1 MTETAKVVRV
11 IKVGGRVQRDAR
23 LAGVLARLWSDAPG
37 SFCVVHGGGETISS
51 LQKQLGGAPTFVDGR
66 RVTTEGDIEVL
77 RMALSGVANKVLVNS
92 LSAKGIPAVGISG
105 EDGSLIGA
113 RTMDAALLGRV
124 GVPVEVNDGVVRT
137 LLGGG
142 FLPVI
147 SPVSRD
153 GETVGGGALNVN
165 ADDAA
170 AAIAASL
177 DAEELLLISDVS
189 GVIID
194 GVAAQALSVEDAA
207 LAIESGAATEGM
219 ATKLR
224 AALDALKR
232 GVPQVRIG
240 SLDALLDS
248 TLGTT
253 LLAAPQL
260 A

>member
-1 MTETAKVVRV
+1 MTTRLTRV
-11 IKVGGRVQRDAR
+11 IKVGGKVQRDAR
-23 LAGVLARLWSDAPG
+23 LADVLAQLWSRGPG
-37 SFCVVHGGGETISS
+37 SFCVVHGGGETIST
-51 LQKQLGGAPTFVDGR
+51 LQTQLGGAPTFVAGR

-77 RMALSGVANKVLVNS
+77 RMALSGVANKRLVSS

-105 EDGSLIGA
+105 EDGSLIVA
-113 RTMDAALLGRV
+113 RTMDAATFGRV
-124 GVPVEVNDGVVRT
+124 GAPTDVHPDVICT
-137 LLGGG
+137 LLAGG

-153 GETVGGGALNVN
+153 GDAMNGGALNVN

-170 AAIAASL
+170 AAIAATM

-194 GVAAQALSVEDAA
+194 GVAASSLSGEEAGH
-207 LAIESGAATEGM
+207 AIESGIATEGM

-224 AALDALKR
+224 AALEALER
-232 GVPQVRIG
+232 GVPAVRIG
-240 SLDALLDS
+240 GLDALLDS